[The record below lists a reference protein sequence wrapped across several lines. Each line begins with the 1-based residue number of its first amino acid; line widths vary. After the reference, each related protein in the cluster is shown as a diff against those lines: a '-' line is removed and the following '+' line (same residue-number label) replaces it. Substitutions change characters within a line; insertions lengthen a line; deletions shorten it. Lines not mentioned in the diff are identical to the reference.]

1 MKRAVNNWKAG
12 LEKVVASNNRWE
24 AIAVASRN
32 KWIAAVAT
40 TDWWGKIPPND
51 TTDDDQKNNSIPQPI
66 TVPYDYK
73 EDEEI
78 EIPSFEEQLEQFIQD
93 WVSKLINEL
102 EKKGYSKEIEEEFEL
117 IKKFA
122 SRELPN
128 DKHIEDLLIILY
140 DKINLKKGDGN
151 GN

>member
-1 MKRAVNNWKAG
+1 MKVSNNWKAG
-12 LEKVVASNNRWE
+12 LEKAVASNNRWK

-32 KWIAAVAT
+32 KWVAAVVT
-40 TDWWGKIPPND
+40 TGWWGISPND
-51 TTDDDQKNNSIPQPI
+51 TTDDSQKNNSIPQPI
-66 TVPYDYK
+66 IPYNYK
-73 EDEEI
+73 EDEEF
-78 EIPSFEEQLEQFIQD
+78 EIPSFEEQLEQFIQE
-93 WVSKLINEL
+93 WISKLINEL

-140 DKINLKKGDGN
+140 DKINLAKGEKK
-151 GN
+151 